1 MFYHILLLKKL
12 FTGLETKI
20 CALYT
25 KICLVAQIQRLCIVR
40 CLGLRPARIIS
51 NTTGRFND
59 ILVTFE
65 ISKFPQRP
73 FYFWC

>member
-12 FTGLETKI
+12 FTGLETEI

-25 KICLVAQIQRLCIVR
+25 KFASCIVR

-51 NTTGRFND
+51 NITGRFND

>member
-1 MFYHILLLKKL
+1 MLCILNLPRS
-12 FTGLETKI
+12 TNTKI
-20 CALYT
+20 VYCEVFGT
-25 KICLVAQIQRLCIVR
+25 K
-40 CLGLRPARIIS
+40 
-51 NTTGRFND
+51 TGSYNLQYHGPLND